1 MTKRGGKRPRKRDG
15 GLGVTTMDRSRRLL
29 LAAGLLVAVGVT
41 ARTAWADEISCK
53 AGISCYG
60 ASGLDELRG
69 TKKKDNLCGEVGNDT
84 LLGRGANDF
93 LAGDAPIDTGCG
105 WQRPTLRWS
114 GRRHVQ
120 RRRGQ

>member
-1 MTKRGGKRPRKRDG
+1 
-15 GLGVTTMDRSRRLL
+15 VTTMDRARRLL

-69 TKKKDNLCGEVGNDT
+69 TKKKDNLCGEAGNDT

-93 LAGDAPIDTGCG
+93 LAGDAPIDTGADGNDRLYGGPGADTFNGGGSVTCSS
-105 WQRPTLRWS
+105 R
-114 GRRHVQ
+114 
-120 RRRGQ
+120 